1 MTLIRQVTQ
10 DPMKVAHS
18 LRGNFKDFLRE
29 NGVGKEV
36 NDFITGHGQGDVAG
50 EYGEGP
56 SMRKRLEVIDAVK
69 HPWLP

>member
-36 NDFITGHGQGDVAG
+36 NDFITGHGQVTWVSTVRGINEEASG
-50 EYGEGP
+50 
-56 SMRKRLEVIDAVK
+56 S
-69 HPWLP
+69 H